1 MVGWKFLGGTT
12 HLSYYS
18 PRTSRHSQLIPG
30 RRSLKVL
37 VIDDDR
43 ILADYIRLAMGED
56 GHAVDVSHTG
66 EEGQSLALIHDYDAI
81 ILDHILPRST
91 GMDVLRNLR
100 ERGCSTPIVMLTA
113 RNATNDLV
121 EGLDAG
127 ADDYLVKPFEI
138 AELRARV
145 RALARRGKVQPGMAS
160 SFADLVV
167 DRLTHR
173 VLCNGKTLSLT
184 PKEYAF
190 IGYMIAKAGQIVT
203 RTELLEKVWDIQFDP
218 GSNVVDVHVAR
229 LRSKLQAAGSSASI
243 STRRGSGFI
252 MDLVN

>member
-1 MVGWKFLGGTT
+1 M
-12 HLSYYS
+12 
-18 PRTSRHSQLIPG
+18 
-30 RRSLKVL
+30 KVL

-43 ILADYIRLAMGED
+43 ILSDYIRLALGED

-81 ILDHILPRST
+81 ILDHVLPRST

-100 ERGCSTPIVMLTA
+100 GRGCSTPIVMLTA
-113 RNATNDLV
+113 RNSKDDLV

-127 ADDYLVKPFEI
+127 ADDYLGKPFEI

-145 RALARRGKVQPGMAS
+145 RALVRRGKVQSETAS
-160 SFADLVV
+160 SFADLSV
-167 DRLTHR
+167 DRLRHR
-173 VLCNGKTLSLT
+173 VSCNGKALSLT

-229 LRSKLQAAGSSASI
+229 LRSKLHAAGSTASI

-252 MDLVN
+252 MDILS